1 MSAGREHGVR
11 RPGRGIVGWLIGVG
25 ALAVVAG
32 SVMYVLPGPGLPLLA
47 TGALLLLGGAV
58 LWLLGRRWR

>member
-11 RPGRGIVGWLIGVG
+11 RPGRGPVGWLIGMG
-25 ALAVVAG
+25 ALAAVAG

-47 TGALLLLGGAV
+47 TGASLLLGGAI
-58 LWLLGRRWR
+58 LWLLGRRRR